1 MDKALRQAAVAL
13 ACLSAIAIALS
24 TGVVGST
31 FAVFNGETQ
40 NAASSFAG
48 GWIDPPAS
56 LTVTPSGYDVGFSW
70 TPGAHPP
77 MTGQTLKGA
86 DNGTSSTCSG
96 AGYATIATVTAATAA
111 YTDSNR
117 GAAANGDWFCYQLI
131 STSASN
137 WTAQANK
144 VLQVGL
150 AATGVSLAN
159 GGTNNSIDA
168 GDTITLTFN
177 QQTNL
182 GASGTTKVCVVSPG
196 TIILGDTA
204 GGNSCAANDGASIG
218 KLTGAAAGSSQLY
231 RNSTFTTSG
240 SAPWTLTVKLVG
252 SGSATYS
259 GSATFVPS
267 ASVLSAA
274 TTNRASLCTAAT
286 ANCQPTTSTHF

>member
-24 TGVVGST
+24 TGAVGST
-31 FAVFNGETQ
+31 FAVFNAETQ
-40 NAASSFAG
+40 NAGSSFAG
-48 GWIDPPAS
+48 GWIDPPGS
-56 LTVTPSGYDVGFSW
+56 LAVTPSGYDVGFSW

-77 MTGQTLKGA
+77 MTGQTLQGF
-86 DNGTSSTCSG
+86 DNGTSSSCTG
-96 AGYATIATVTAATAA
+96 AVYATIATLASATAT

-117 GAAANGDWFCYQLI
+117 GAAANGDWYCYQLV

-137 WTAQANK
+137 WTAQASK
-144 VLQVGL
+144 ALQVGL

-196 TIILGDTA
+196 TIVLGDVTGGSSCGA
-204 GGNSCAANDGASIG
+204 GDGASIG
-218 KLTGAAAGSSQLY
+218 KLTGETLGSSQLY
-231 RNSTFTTSG
+231 RSSTFTTSA
-240 SAPWTLTVKLVG
+240 SAPWTLVIKLVG
-252 SGSATYS
+252 SGSATYA
-259 GSATFVPS
+259 GNATFVPS

-274 TTNRASLCTAAT
+274 ATNRASLCTATT